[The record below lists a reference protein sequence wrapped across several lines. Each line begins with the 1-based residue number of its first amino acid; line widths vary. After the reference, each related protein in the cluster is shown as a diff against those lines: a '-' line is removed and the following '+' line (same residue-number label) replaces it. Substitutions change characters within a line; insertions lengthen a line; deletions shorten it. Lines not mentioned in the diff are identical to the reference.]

1 MQVLRVGPAL
11 LSGPTR
17 QNVVRL
23 HHAVLFSAQGLKTML
38 TQADKV
44 AGQNLQRL
52 RRQQCLSLGNLAL
65 KTGLSPEQLLAFEYG
80 QTRVPPALLLQLADC
95 LGAPVSAFFQNADMD
110 RTGAWPGSATQFHH
124 PTLH

>member
-1 MQVLRVGPAL
+1 
-11 LSGPTR
+11 
-17 QNVVRL
+17 
-23 HHAVLFSAQGLKTML
+23 ML